1 MKDINFEL
9 KLLKI
14 MDLLHENK
22 LRILDDKPILYSSI
36 ADIHSRVELIY
47 DTLKNNQYKPEYHNI
62 NGKFKEVNKVE
73 TKGGQWV
80 NRWQLKKQ

>member
-1 MKDINFEL
+1 MKELKFEL

-14 MDLLHENK
+14 MDLIHENK
-22 LRILDDKPILYSSI
+22 MRLIDDKPVLYSSL
-36 ADIHSRVELIY
+36 ADIHSRVEILY
-47 DTLKNNQYKPEYHNI
+47 DTIKNNQYKPEYHDI

-80 NRWQLKKQ
+80 NKARYI

>member
-1 MKDINFEL
+1 MKELKFEL

-14 MDLLHENK
+14 MELIHDNK
-22 LRILDDKPILYSSI
+22 LRLLDDKPVLYSSLS
-36 ADIHSRVELIY
+36 DIHNRVEVLY
-47 DTLKNNQYKPEYHNI
+47 DTIKNNQYKPEYHGI

-80 NRWQLKKQ
+80 NKVRYI

>member
-1 MKDINFEL
+1 MKELKFEL

-14 MDLLHENK
+14 MELLHENK
-22 LRILDDKPILYSSI
+22 VRLLENKPVLYTSI

-47 DTLKNNQYKPEYHNI
+47 DTIKNNQYKPEYHNI
-62 NGKFKEVNKVE
+62 NGRFKEMNKVE

-80 NRWQLKKQ
+80 NKVRYI